1 MRYGV
6 ISDIHSNLEAF
17 EAALARLEKE
27 GVDGYIFCG
36 DLIGYGPD
44 PEKCVQRYVALS
56 QQAPVLGVM
65 GNHDAIVVHPELQ
78 EYFHFEALRVLEW
91 SLRQLSNISLRCIS
105 FLPEVIRGENY
116 TVVHGTP
123 RDPLKEYFFNSLQ
136 YKMLFGDWDGQVLFV
151 GHTHMPFY
159 MEGSEKECKVISLHD
174 EKTIT
179 LRSPH
184 RYVINPG
191 SVGKPRDKDV
201 RAAFGVWDT
210 EEQTFAFL
218 REAYDFKLTQKKMKK
233 AGLPDFLVESLS
245 LGL

>member
-17 EAALARLEKE
+17 ESTLSRLGKE

-44 PEKCVQRYVALS
+44 PEACVQRYVQLT
-56 QQAPVLGVM
+56 QQQPVLGVM

-78 EYFHFEALRVLEW
+78 EYFHFEALRVVEW
-91 SLRQLSNISLRCIS
+91 SLKKLSTPSLRCIS

-136 YKMLFGDWDGQVLFV
+136 YNALYTEWEGQLLFV

-159 MEGSEKECKVISLHD
+159 MEGSMKECKVVSLQE
-174 EKTIT
+174 EKTIP
-179 LRSPH
+179 LRLPY

-191 SVGKPRDKDV
+191 SVGKPRNSDV
-201 RAAFGVWDT
+201 RAAFGIWDT
-210 EEQTFAFL
+210 EEQTFTFL
-218 REAYDFKLTQKKMKK
+218 REPNDYKQTQEKMK
-233 AGLPDFLVESLS
+233 ASGLPDFLVESLS